1 MCTGFT
7 WLKTGTTLPNKQQE
21 VMLVSVL
28 FDLKINLG
36 YMFYFQAEGEKLL
49 LTQNLRESQ
58 AIVER
63 SQGELQAF
71 MARLVQLAAHVDS
84 LHHLCQKA
92 NQEFEEH
99 NEV

>member
-1 MCTGFT
+1 
-7 WLKTGTTLPNKQQE
+7 
-21 VMLVSVL
+21 MLIPVS
-28 FDLKINLG
+28 FNLKINIG
-36 YMFYFQAEGEKLL
+36 YIFHFQAESEKLL

-63 SQGELQAF
+63 SQGDLQAF

-84 LHHLCQKA
+84 LQQLCQKA
-92 NQEFEEH
+92 DQEFEEH